1 VSHRKDG
8 LASLTAQKISNSKSV
23 FVVFILVLFRLTLA
37 TRPLLANG
45 APGMISLS
53 TCAPSTSAA
62 SALRLKGAAHLVAI
76 DGACKSQSHGASSL
90 YLQTKRNVVSRNT
103 PGQLR
108 GTSSRVLK
116 RAAQIGTILLDL
128 NRGLL

>member
-1 VSHRKDG
+1 VSRRKDG
-8 LASLTAQKISNSKSV
+8 LASLTAQKINNSQSV
-23 FVVFILVLFRLTLA
+23 FVVLILVLFRLTLA
-37 TRPLLANG
+37 TGSLLANG

-53 TCAPSTSAA
+53 TCAPAA
-62 SALRLKGAAHLVAI
+62 PAAPALRLKGTGHFVAI

-90 YLQTKRNVVSRNT
+90 YLQTKRNVVSGNT
-103 PGQLR
+103 SGQLR